1 MHTTAKVIKIA
12 VAVAAAVVLV
22 MLLLWKSADNKALL
36 PDRAPPNVDENAI
49 VDDNQSDKM
58 DAPPG
63 GGASSFN
70 YSKKVTIDL
79 ASGTA
84 SLHFENSGKSLYD
97 AAIFLV
103 IQDTIVLQ
111 SDLLPPGSLIK
122 TLPLPDTGVP
132 LQTGGYDGELWIQ
145 FYDENGDAISVNSKL
160 QGIAIEVK

>member
-1 MHTTAKVIKIA
+1 MHTTAKVIKIV

-22 MLLLWKSADNKALL
+22 MLLLWKTTESKALL
-36 PDRAPPNVDENAI
+36 PDRAPQTVDENAI
-49 VDDNQSDKM
+49 VSDDEADKL

-70 YSKKVTIDL
+70 YSKRITIDL
-79 ASGTA
+79 SSGTA
-84 SLHFENSGKSLYD
+84 SLHFENSSKSLYD

-111 SDLLPPGSLIK
+111 SGLLPPGSLIK
-122 TLPLPDTGVP
+122 TLPLPDNGVP
-132 LQTGGYDGELWIQ
+132 LQAGGYDGELWIQ

-160 QGIAIEVK
+160 QGISIEVK